1 MTLTTSC
8 LADDAWPEFDRRCRS
23 VHRRHGDPFP
33 LPRVGKPNFVEPLTR
48 RLDAACGALNS
59 LASAAFDMTHHEDLR
74 LTHVQL
80 WMLEDLKRRIAN
92 YGEVPSDFN
101 EEVALTDLQ
110 CNANLYTQEAKH
122 IAKLDPNQIKIL
134 SRSLDPIP
142 AVELAPP
149 SAKLYLEHFDTLV
162 ERTWQEMELLR
173 DSGQLL
179 SREQTY
185 PLFLWKKSFFG
196 YVSCC
201 EHRL

>member
-1 MTLTTSC
+1 
-8 LADDAWPEFDRRCRS
+8 
-23 VHRRHGDPFP
+23 
-33 LPRVGKPNFVEPLTR
+33 
-48 RLDAACGALNS
+48 
-59 LASAAFDMTHHEDLR
+59 
-74 LTHVQL
+74 
-80 WMLEDLKRRIAN
+80 MLEDLKRRIAN